1 MAQESVPFLHIP
13 YYPCQNSLRAIIT
26 LLSLLYREGWRI
38 GGLSYPCLCVSP
50 LKPHRTANGV
60 PNIRRTEKFSE
71 KIRCLIIID
80 IYQGTMN
87 KEDEL
92 TVKRIINRSV
102 QGVLAINQVK
112 RHVDYFLCGELPII
126 YQYEE
131 CITKDDS
138 QHNHDLIHSYIE
150 TLRDSTKCV
159 LDSDKQHSFNTAAEF
174 ITYTLFR
181 VFGERMKDRAIT
193 NLCIV
198 PVPTEPSQPAH
209 YAEWNQVLD
218 CVEWR
223 TGVRNCTDA
232 YYYWGVRNPEK
243 HKESDG
249 LPDGFIDI
257 HSLVNAESKYA
268 NVILVIDRMFRGDEM
283 LEMKRKLEEN
293 GHNVILG
300 ICLCQE
306 VP

>member
-1 MAQESVPFLHIP
+1 
-13 YYPCQNSLRAIIT
+13 
-26 LLSLLYREGWRI
+26 
-38 GGLSYPCLCVSP
+38 
-50 LKPHRTANGV
+50 
-60 PNIRRTEKFSE
+60 
-71 KIRCLIIID
+71 
-80 IYQGTMN
+80 MN

-92 TVKRIINRSV
+92 TVKRIINKSV

-112 RHVDYFLCGELPII
+112 RHVDYILCGKLPII
-126 YQYEE
+126 YQFEE
-131 CITKDDS
+131 CITKNDGR
-138 QHNHDLIHSYIE
+138 HNHDLIHSYIE
-150 TLRDSTKCV
+150 TLRDPTRSV
-159 LDSDKQHSFNTAAEF
+159 LDLKKQNSYHIATEF

-181 VFGERMKDRAIT
+181 VFGESLKDRAIT

-198 PVPTEPSQPAH
+198 PVPTAPSQPAH

-249 LPDGFIDI
+249 LPDGFIDVL
-257 HSLVNAESKYA
+257 SLVNAESEYA

>member
-1 MAQESVPFLHIP
+1 
-13 YYPCQNSLRAIIT
+13 
-26 LLSLLYREGWRI
+26 
-38 GGLSYPCLCVSP
+38 
-50 LKPHRTANGV
+50 
-60 PNIRRTEKFSE
+60 
-71 KIRCLIIID
+71 
-80 IYQGTMN
+80 MN

-112 RHVDYFLCGELPII
+112 RHADYLLCGELPII

-150 TLRDSTKCV
+150 TLQDSTRCV
-159 LDSDKQHSFNTAAEF
+159 LDLDKQHSFNTAAEF

-181 VFGERMKDRAIT
+181 VFGESLKDRTIT

-198 PVPTEPSQPAH
+198 PVPTAPSQPAH
-209 YAEWNQVLD
+209 FAEWNQVLD
-218 CVEWR
+218 CVGYR

-257 HSLVNAESKYA
+257 LSLVNAESKYA